1 MILPFENDARKIV
14 KRLAKRSMEADKLRN
29 LFVVITIVLA
39 VCLMGTLCFTYSAQR
54 MQTLER
60 IQGQYQAGCNNMSQE
75 AIEELVGTGKLEK
88 WGYATSPVTIRYMD
102 SNLNVSF
109 VSPTMIDL
117 MHYGKLTGSYPQ
129 KENEICVEQAFLEHY
144 KLPVELGQ
152 SVSMDLG
159 NGESIY
165 TITGILETENSSK
178 IFMIWISDTVTA
190 SKGEAPYELRFR
202 FIGSHVSN
210 TEQLR
215 ADIEQFFEEMGI
227 PKDDTFF
234 SSNYFDLANV
244 YIGND
249 IEIFILAILILA
261 ICAIVIYNIFYISVM
276 GKMHEYGRLKVLGAT
291 PQQLKS
297 VVKRERL
304 FLSITAI
311 PLGLIAAAIITLIAM
326 HGYWAWRENVK
337 YAFII
342 SMITY
347 LVVLIATRKPLA
359 LVGKVSAIAA
369 IGTTAYSQQQG
380 RGVSKQLHRRLSM
393 PRLALMNF
401 SRSRKK
407 AAVTSL
413 SLGLTG
419 ILLISISAYANSV
432 DAREMAL
439 ASFGDQSDYLLQYES
454 YFGQDFVDVQMDN
467 PLDAAFRE
475 EIADLTGVDYITAYS
490 ATAVQIP
497 QIKENEAFTVR
508 GLTRKQMSEV
518 FSEKDILAGTVNY
531 QQLLEQD
538 GILVALGG
546 NTLETVYGA
555 HFKAG
560 DTITFTC
567 YNGQEKSY
575 TVMGIVKEIPLV
587 SSAHFFIL
595 PEEELH
601 ELYPEIEDFTAFI
614 NIHAKQDTQQLRQ
627 TIFDAVS
634 DSRLV
639 ISVLDDLVVNL
650 ENGLQKEMT
659 KYYCLLIFIFA
670 FSLLNLANTLI
681 TNLLS
686 RQQEFGVFQS
696 VGMSNRQLSKM
707 LSFECCYYIGI
718 TILITLSLGTGCSLL
733 ICNIFNQVGLFGK
746 ITYHFPA
753 VQVLV
758 FVAALIVVQ
767 IVFSVLAIAYSKRF
781 SLVERI
787 RAAD

>member
-261 ICAIVIYNIFYISVM
+261 I
-276 GKMHEYGRLKVLGAT
+276 
-291 PQQLKS
+291 
-297 VVKRERL
+297 
-304 FLSITAI
+304 
-311 PLGLIAAAIITLIAM
+311 
-326 HGYWAWRENVK
+326 
-337 YAFII
+337 
-342 SMITY
+342 
-347 LVVLIATRKPLA
+347 
-359 LVGKVSAIAA
+359 
-369 IGTTAYSQQQG
+369 
-380 RGVSKQLHRRLSM
+380 
-393 PRLALMNF
+393 
-401 SRSRKK
+401 
-407 AAVTSL
+407 
-413 SLGLTG
+413 
-419 ILLISISAYANSV
+419 
-432 DAREMAL
+432 
-439 ASFGDQSDYLLQYES
+439 
-454 YFGQDFVDVQMDN
+454 
-467 PLDAAFRE
+467 
-475 EIADLTGVDYITAYS
+475 
-490 ATAVQIP
+490 
-497 QIKENEAFTVR
+497 
-508 GLTRKQMSEV
+508 
-518 FSEKDILAGTVNY
+518 
-531 QQLLEQD
+531 
-538 GILVALGG
+538 
-546 NTLETVYGA
+546 
-555 HFKAG
+555 
-560 DTITFTC
+560 
-567 YNGQEKSY
+567 
-575 TVMGIVKEIPLV
+575 
-587 SSAHFFIL
+587 
-595 PEEELH
+595 
-601 ELYPEIEDFTAFI
+601 
-614 NIHAKQDTQQLRQ
+614 
-627 TIFDAVS
+627 
-634 DSRLV
+634 
-639 ISVLDDLVVNL
+639 
-650 ENGLQKEMT
+650 
-659 KYYCLLIFIFA
+659 
-670 FSLLNLANTLI
+670 
-681 TNLLS
+681 
-686 RQQEFGVFQS
+686 
-696 VGMSNRQLSKM
+696 
-707 LSFECCYYIGI
+707 
-718 TILITLSLGTGCSLL
+718 
-733 ICNIFNQVGLFGK
+733 
-746 ITYHFPA
+746 
-753 VQVLV
+753 
-758 FVAALIVVQ
+758 
-767 IVFSVLAIAYSKRF
+767 
-781 SLVERI
+781 
-787 RAAD
+787 